1 MFELFAALF
10 FFVFGLSIDVGAI
23 GNVAWILTAA
33 VIAAVIGKL
42 CGGYLAGFVGGL
54 TRRQSFNVGAALV
67 AHGEFTIILAQL
79 ASENDRIP
87 GPTQTKL
94 VAFAGLYVL
103 VTATIGI
110 ALMKESKVIGRRL
123 FRTPRLAMEG

>member
-1 MFELFAALF
+1 
-10 FFVFGLSIDVGAI
+10 
-23 GNVAWILTAA
+23 
-33 VIAAVIGKL
+33 
-42 CGGYLAGFVGGL
+42 
-54 TRRQSFNVGAALV
+54 VGAALV

-123 FRTPRLAMEG
+123 FRAPRLALEG